1 MEKLTRKYG
10 LITAICMVVGTVIG
24 SGVFFKAQNVLNATG
39 GNMPLGIAAWVITGV
54 IMIICSAQF
63 SVMATKY
70 EKVSGVVDYA
80 EATCGKGYA
89 YYLAWF
95 MVNVYY
101 PGMTSVLAWVSARYF
116 GVLFGWSMVGPEVLC
131 LAGFFLIANYTLNAL
146 SPKLAGKFQ
155 VSATIIKLIP
165 IVLMAIVGT
174 IVGLANGTLT
184 NNFTHVVHE
193 AVGGIGGGLF
203 AAIVATVFAYEGW
216 IVATSINAEL
226 KNPKKNLPLALVIG
240 SLIVVVAYVLYYI
253 GVAGGASNE
262 TLMGEGATTAF
273 SNIFGGVGGTILNIC
288 IVISC
293 LGTLNGLMVGA
304 TRGMYAIAARNEGPR
319 PKMFGQI
326 DKASNM
332 TTNSSV
338 WGLFVCAAWLLY
350 FYGANLAPNGGW
362 FGIFN
367 FDSSELPIV
376 TIYAMYIP
384 MFIMWMIK
392 EKDMTPFKRFVLP
405 ILSII
410 ACAFMVFAA
419 VWAHG
424 VTPLQSAQKDDKFAF
439 PVLFYLIIFGVIMLA
454 GFLFSDTFKRIL
466 AKFKKGAKNL
476 EATTDEADK
485 AVAKN
490 SDEAC
495 KADVAVAE
503 TTSSQE

>member
-24 SGVFFKAQNVLNATG
+24 SGVFFKAQNVLVATG
-39 GNMPLGIAAWVITGV
+39 GNMPLGIAAWAITGL

-63 SVMATKY
+63 AVMATKY

-95 MVNVYY
+95 MVNIYY
-101 PGMTSVLAWVSARYF
+101 PAMTSVLAWVSARYF
-116 GVLFGWSMVGPEVLC
+116 GVILGWSLVSPQVMT
-131 LAGFFLIANYTLNAL
+131 LAGFFLVMSYAINAL
-146 SPKLAGKFQ
+146 SPKIAGKFQ
-155 VSATIIKLIP
+155 VSATVIKLIP
-165 IVLMAIVGT
+165 ITLMAIIGT
-174 IVGLANGTLT
+174 IVGLFNGTLGG
-184 NNFTHVVHE
+184 NFTTVVSE

-226 KNPKKNLPLALVIG
+226 RNPKKNLPLALIIG
-240 SLIVVVAYVLYYI
+240 ASIVVAAYILYYI

-262 TLMGEGATTAF
+262 VLIEEGATTAF
-273 SNIFGGVGGTILNIC
+273 SNVFGKVGGTFLNIC

-293 LGTLNGLMVGA
+293 LGTLNGLMVGT
-304 TRGMYAIAARNEGPR
+304 TRGMYAIAVRGEGPKPATFR
-319 PKMFGQI
+319 QI

-332 TTNSSV
+332 ATNSSV

-350 FYGANLAPNGGW
+350 FYGANLAPEGGW
-362 FGIFN
+362 FGLFN

-376 TIYAMYIP
+376 TIYAFYIP

-392 EKDMTPFKRFVLP
+392 EKELKPLQRFVLP
-405 ILSII
+405 SASIA
-410 ACAFMVFAA
+410 ACAFMIFAA

-424 VTPLQSAQKDDKFAF
+424 VTPLKSAQEAGKFSF
-439 PVLFYLIIFGVIMLA
+439 PVLFYLIIFAVVMIA
-454 GFLFSDTFKRIL
+454 GFFFSTYFRTKCL
-466 AKFKKGAKNL
+466 GKAPL
-476 EATTDEADK
+476 SEAEE
-485 AVAKN
+485 N
-490 SDEAC
+490 
-495 KADVAVAE
+495 AE
-503 TTSSQE
+503 